1 MKKIFRLLFIMM
13 LVLALAVGCAQT
25 EKTETEGEV
34 QETEKQEEVVD
45 SQEEIDAEE
54 EKLEPITVSVA
65 APAGAPTLSMIRMF
79 KHNPSLGESVE
90 VSYESVKSPDL
101 MAARMIS
108 GEVDIAVVPSNLA
121 IKLYNKEVEFT
132 FAGASVWGVLYIV
145 STEEDV
151 STWEDLKGKEINML
165 GRGLTPDI
173 ITRFLMKENG
183 IIPDE
188 DVRFNYVAGGAG
200 LAQLLIAGESNL
212 SILPEP
218 TLTKVLM
225 KQPKARVIL
234 DLQEEWAK
242 ATGSDAGY
250 PQAVLVISNELIE
263 SRPDVVANFLREY
276 EAGIKW
282 LNENPEQAGNYSE
295 ELQLGLNA
303 KIVTKSIERSNIMFK
318 NAKDSKEAIMQYYKI
333 LHGFSP
339 EVIGGKLPDEGFF
352 LQQ

>member
-1 MKKIFRLLFIMM
+1 MKKILSLIFVLM
-13 LVLALAVGCAQT
+13 LVLALAVGCAQP
-25 EKTETEGEV
+25 EKMEAVGDVQEVEKQEDVVEV
-34 QETEKQEEVVD
+34 QEEKK
-45 SQEEIDAEE
+45 EEIE
-54 EKLEPITVSVA
+54 ISVA
-65 APAGAPTLSMIRMF
+65 APAGAPTLSMIKMF
-79 KHNPSLGESVE
+79 KHNPSLGEGVE

-121 IKLYNKEVEFT
+121 IKLYNKGVEFT
-132 FAGASVWGVLYIV
+132 YAGASVWGVLYIV
-145 STEEDV
+145 STEENV

-173 ITRFLMKENG
+173 ITRFLMTENG
-183 IIPDE
+183 IVPDE
-188 DVRFNYVAGGAG
+188 DIKFNYVAGGAA

-218 TLTKVLM
+218 ILTKVLM
-225 KQPKARVIL
+225 KQPKARVVL

-242 ATGSDAGY
+242 ATGSDAGF
-250 PQAVLVISNELIE
+250 PQAALVISNELIE
-263 SRPDVVANFLREY
+263 NRPDIVENFLREY

-282 LNENPEQAGNYSE
+282 LNENPQQAGKYSE

-303 KIVTKSIERSNIMFK
+303 KIVTKSIERSNIMLK
-318 NAKDSKEAIMQYYKI
+318 NAQDSKEAIMQYYGI
-333 LHGFSP
+333 LYGFSP

>member
-1 MKKIFRLLFIMM
+1 MKKILSLIFVLM
-13 LVLALAVGCAQT
+13 LVLALAVGCAQP
-25 EKTETEGEV
+25 EKMEAVGDVQEVEKQEDVVEV
-34 QETEKQEEVVD
+34 QEEKK
-45 SQEEIDAEE
+45 EEIE
-54 EKLEPITVSVA
+54 ISVA
-65 APAGAPTLSMIRMF
+65 APAGAPTLSMIKMF
-79 KHNPSLGESVE
+79 KHNPSLGEGVE

-121 IKLYNKEVEFT
+121 IKLYNKGVEFT
-132 FAGASVWGVLYIV
+132 YAGASVWGVLYIV
-145 STEEDV
+145 STEENV

-183 IIPDE
+183 IVPDE
-188 DVRFNYVAGGAG
+188 DIKFNYVAGGAA

-218 TLTKVLM
+218 ILTKVLM
-225 KQPKARVIL
+225 KQPKARVVL

-242 ATGSDAGY
+242 ATGSDAGF
-250 PQAVLVISNELIE
+250 PQAALVISNELIE
-263 SRPDVVANFLREY
+263 NRPDIVENFLREY

-282 LNENPEQAGNYSE
+282 LNENPQQAGKYSE

-303 KIVTKSIERSNIMFK
+303 KIVTKSIERSNIMLK
-318 NAKDSKEAIMQYYKI
+318 NAQDSKEAIMQYYGI
-333 LHGFSP
+333 LYGFSP